1 MPAYWISFIEV
12 TDPAKFAGYAEAAP
26 AAVAKY
32 GGKMVARGGKVQ
44 LLEGKAAPGRMA
56 VLEFPSL
63 EQAVRCYNSPEY
75 QAAKKK
81 REGAANCT
89 FVVTEG
95 LTP

>member
-1 MPAYWISFIEV
+1 MPAYWVSFIEV
-12 TDPAKFAGYAEAAP
+12 TDPAKFEGYAKEAP

-44 LLEGKAAPGRMA
+44 VLEGSAPGRMA
-56 VLEFPSL
+56 VIEFASID
-63 EQAVRCYNSPEY
+63 QAVKCYNSPEY

-89 FVVTEG
+89 FVVTES
-95 LTP
+95 L